1 MIIRK
6 CRATTLALVAATVL
20 GVSGATTA
28 TAARTGAGAHAA
40 DVTATFS
47 NISETP
53 TLDPAIAFSSDGF
66 EFVRNTYEGLLE
78 YVPGQPTVRPLL
90 ATKWSVAK
98 NGRAYTFTIR
108 SGVKFHDGTSLD
120 ANAVKLGI
128 ERIKGVNQG
137 PATLTANIAGITAP
151 SATKLQITLKQ
162 PDAYFLG
169 KLPKLPIVSPKA
181 INDNKTGSDPWAK
194 DWFAT
199 HEDGTGPYELD
210 SWQRNS
216 AINLKKFDGYWRPFE
231 AGTPT
236 RVSLRLDPDVQT
248 ALQLLGQGQI
258 DMMGA
263 VGPDDSVAASKLS
276 GVKLVKQPSYLVQTV
291 PLNVKKGPLKDIR
304 VRKAIALAFDYKG
317 MQQFYKGFAK
327 PANGPLPSDFSPA
340 LAKLPALKQ
349 NLPEAKKLMAAAG
362 YKKGFTL
369 TYLGL
374 KGLSYEEF
382 TGTLLQSSLKKIGI
396 TVKQTLVPWPQMVD
410 LMSKPSS
417 SLHSSFLNQSP
428 LTNDPTQM
436 LSSSYATSSLASKG
450 GYNWSYFSSP
460 KIDTQIKTLST
471 IQNAGARDRAVAKLD
486 KQIANMYLA
495 LYVAQPL
502 LAQPVRSDWKV
513 TYDNLDYDYV
523 VRFFYARKT

>member
-1 MIIRK
+1 MIRK
-6 CRATTLALVAATVL
+6 RHALMLALFAATAVTTW
-20 GVSGATTA
+20 AAATA
-28 TAARTGAGAHAA
+28 TAGPTGAGRHTA
-40 DVTATFS
+40 DVTAVFS

-78 YVPGQPTVRPLL
+78 YVPGKPTLRPLL
-90 ATKWSVAK
+90 AVSWSVSK
-98 NGRAYTFTIR
+98 NGLTYTFKLR
-108 SGVKFHDGTSLD
+108 AGVKFHDGTTLD
-120 ANAVKLGI
+120 ADAVKLGL
-128 ERIKGVNQG
+128 ERITGVNQG
-137 PATLTANIAGITAP
+137 PATLTANIAGIKAP
-151 SATKLQITLKQ
+151 SSSTVAITLKQ

-169 KLPKLPIVSPKA
+169 KLPKLPIVSSKA
-181 INDNKTGSDPWAK
+181 INDNKTANDPWAK

-199 HEDGTGPYELD
+199 HEDGTGPYALD

-216 AINLKKFDGYWRPFE
+216 SINLKEFAGYWRPFQ

-248 ALQLLGQGQI
+248 ALQLLAQGQI

-276 GVKLVKQPSYLVQTV
+276 GVKLVKEPSYLVQTV
-291 PLNVKKGPLKDIR
+291 PLNVTKGPLKDIR

-327 PANGPLPSDFSPA
+327 LANGPLPSDFSPA
-340 LAKLPALKQ
+340 LAKLPPLTQ
-349 NLPEAKKLMAAAG
+349 NLVAAKKLMAAAG

-369 TYLGL
+369 SYLGL

-382 TGTLLQSSLKKIGI
+382 TGTLLQSSLKLIGI

-417 SLHSSFLNQSP
+417 SLQASFLNQSP

-436 LSSSYATSSLASKG
+436 LASSYATNSLASKG

-460 KIDTQIKTLST
+460 KIDSQIKGLSA
-471 IQNAGARDRAVAKLD
+471 IQNAAARDKAVTKLD

-502 LAQPVRSDWKV
+502 LAQPVRSNWTV

-523 VRFFYARKT
+523 VRFFYARKK